1 MVRPDAAQRYAEARN
16 LLMDRNLDVSRYRT
30 GIAVRNANGLI
41 IDFDRREAEAMSI
54 VLGQMASDML
64 AEKDAGK

>member
-1 MVRPDAAQRYAEARN
+1 MVKPDAAQRYAEARN

-30 GIAVRNANGLI
+30 GIAVTNANGDLF
-41 IDFDRREAEAMSI
+41 DFDRREAEAMSI
-54 VLGQMASDML
+54 VLGQMVSDML